1 MDFRPES
8 SKEKPFDIRTTIL
21 SLAVVIAAVII
32 PTQFQDKQKKVE
44 PEPTPIV
51 QVCDTTNSVFSATN
65 QVERAGQNL
74 DWFKN
79 SSNYIWDD
87 WKIK

>member
-1 MDFRPES
+1 MDFRSES
-8 SKEKPFDIRTTIL
+8 SKEKPFDVRTTIL
-21 SLAVVIAAVII
+21 SLAVVIAAIVI
-32 PTQFQDKQKKVE
+32 PTQFQDKQKKIE
-44 PEPTPIV
+44 PEPAPIV
-51 QVCDTTNSVFSATN
+51 QVCNTNSVFSATN

-79 SSNYIWDD
+79 TSNYIWDG